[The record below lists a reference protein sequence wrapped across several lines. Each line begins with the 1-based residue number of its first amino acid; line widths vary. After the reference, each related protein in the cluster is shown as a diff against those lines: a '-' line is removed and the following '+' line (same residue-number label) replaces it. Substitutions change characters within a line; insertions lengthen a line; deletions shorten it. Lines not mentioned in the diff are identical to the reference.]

1 MNRLGMMVDISHV
14 AEQSM
19 LDALRFSR
27 APVIFSHSS
36 ARSPCNHRRNAND
49 NVLRKL
55 VGEKDKEISSLKQ
68 RLAAAKRDFME
79 ANSVWGQ
86 MMRDIQAEDTSDTIY
101 GLNLDVLGGLDIEPL
116 GVLE

>member
-55 VGEKDKEISSLKQ
+55 VGENVQGKVLIRAVMSASTT
-68 RLAAAKRDFME
+68 
-79 ANSVWGQ
+79 NSQV
-86 MMRDIQAEDTSDTIY
+86 RDIA
-101 GLNLDVLGGLDIEPL
+101 PF
-116 GVLE
+116 